1 MPVNVLASSSTDE
14 LVAARDEY
22 RAYAAGHD
30 DTLAADLADVA
41 DMIDAELLRR
51 ARAYDDRR
59 APCPECASAAELG
72 LRNRQFCHTCPGTG
86 DVSAAPTRTENA

>member
-1 MPVNVLASSSTDE
+1 MNVLASVGTDE
-14 LVAARDEY
+14 LVASRAEY
-22 RAYAAGHD
+22 RTYAAEHD
-30 DTLAADLADVA
+30 DALADDLASVA